1 MAVDAGAAGRA
12 RGRIRGAPSEV
23 WDRPLAATPPAQ
35 AGPRRFLYL
44 YSGDAVREDSLGQ
57 FLVAWGIETDMVDK
71 VNVGAVDSDLADDAL
86 WRRWRA
92 KLKDGVYH
100 GLGASPPC
108 GTFCGARKLQPGP
121 PVLRSAAH
129 PYGFPK
135 GSPEAK
141 RLRPEHFEDI
151 RIGNLLAER
160 AAEAAL
166 IMQQLGRPYWVEQ
179 PEHPESE
186 PCMFQFRSF
195 QQLVQGGAKSVQF
208 DQCMH
213 GSAATKPTTLL
224 YQFCDASVLAGRC
237 NHAKRWVQAPGGEWL
252 WKAHPPI
259 VGAAGKKRTEWPTKA
274 LAAYPEDL
282 NRGLAGVVAPPMLEA
297 AS

>member
-1 MAVDAGAAGRA
+1 M
-12 RGRIRGAPSEV
+12 EE
-23 WDRPLAATPPAQ
+23 

-44 YSGDAVREDSLGQ
+44 FSGSDARDDSLGR

-71 VNVGAVDSDLADDAL
+71 VNAGAVDNDLADDAV
-86 WRRWRA
+86 WCRWRA
-92 KLKDGVYH
+92 KLKAGEYH
-100 GLGASPPC
+100 GMGASPPC
-108 GTFCGARKLQPGP
+108 GSFCGARKLQPGP
-121 PVLRSAAH
+121 PVLRSSAY

-141 RLRPEHFEDI
+141 HLRPEHFEDI

-179 PEHPESE
+179 PEHEATE
-186 PCMFQFRSF
+186 PCMFQFHSF
-195 QQLVQGGAKSVQF
+195 QQLVQGGARKVQF

-213 GSAATKPTTLL
+213 GSAATKPTSLL
-224 YQFCDASVLAGRC
+224 YQFCDASGLAGRC
-237 NHAKRWVQAPGGEWL
+237 NHPKRWVRAPGGEWL

-259 VGAAGKKRTEWPTKA
+259 VGAAGKKRIEWPTKA
-274 LAAYPEDL
+274 LAAYPEEL
-282 NRGLAGVVAPPMLEA
+282 NRGLAGMVAPPMLDA
-297 AS
+297 VS